1 MLFKN
6 NECTFWLSQ
15 GCEKGHTNM
24 TDTKSNQ
31 TASKLMQSVQET
43 NKAITDTAVAT
54 QEGNLAFAQS
64 ILENGIEVLKSHA
77 ESSRSLLQ
85 DLLKQARSQQ
95 IGPGTLQTLVDS
107 ALAAQERNTQLAQQ
121 ILENGVELL
130 KSQLSAAH
138 KLRQELEQQY
148 QTQQDAF
155 QTLVQESLETY
166 KDFLFA
172 PLTYWQKA
180 LNASQAT
187 AVEELQHFEQATQQG
202 LETMRKSA
210 HQTAA
215 MTEKALRHSQAA
227 AKKATE

>member
-15 GCEKGHTNM
+15 GCEKGHINM

-31 TASKLMQSVQET
+31 AASKLMQSVQET

-64 ILENGIEVLKSHA
+64 VLENGIEVLKSHA

-130 KSQLSAAH
+130 KSRLSAAH

-210 HQTAA
+210 HRTAA
-215 MTEKALRHSQAA
+215 LTEKAIRHSQAA